1 MFYRKL
7 TSLAAVLVLALAASL
22 TAATFTTS
30 SHATNK
36 DSAEKGSRSHRS
48 ARVLQPL
55 NLAILIQDDLTSQV
69 SNELEATRDFIKSL
83 PRGSQVMVGYI
94 TSGSLQVRQSFTSD
108 LDQAARSLRIV
119 RSSTSASAFN
129 PYVEVIQALRSFN
142 NLKGQNAVLLISD
155 GLDTS
160 RGFDSSSVRTLDLE
174 RAIKHA
180 NDRDVAVY
188 TFYAPSVG
196 LTGWSRLAATYG
208 QSSLNHLADET
219 GGKAFFQGISGFVT
233 FDSYFENLKRTL
245 NEQYDR
251 AG

>member
-7 TSLAAVLVLALAASL
+7 TSLAAVLVLVLAASL
-22 TAATFTTS
+22 TAFAAITS
-30 SHATNK
+30 SSNKSADK
-36 DSAEKGSRSHRS
+36 DSRNHRS
-48 ARVLQPL
+48 VRVVRPL

-69 SNELEATRDFIKSL
+69 SNELNATGDFIKSL
-83 PRGSQVMVGYI
+83 PRGSQVMVAYI
-94 TSGSLQVRQSFTSD
+94 TSGSLQVRQPFTSD
-108 LDQAARSLRIV
+108 LDQAARSLRII

-160 RGFDSSSVRTLDLE
+160 RGFDSSSVRTMDLE

-180 NDRDVAVY
+180 NERDVAVY

-196 LTGWSRLAATYG
+196 LTGQSRLAATYG

-219 GGKAFFQGISGFVT
+219 GGRAFFQGLTGFVT
-233 FDSYFENLKRTL
+233 FDSYFEKLKLTL
-245 NEQYDR
+245 NQQYDR